1 MVNKQSKII
10 QIIDEIDDFVASCK
24 PAAFS
29 QSNIVVNRDQIESL
43 IEELRKNTPS
53 EIKEYQRLII
63 NQEDILNKAH
73 KDAEAIIAKAQET
86 TTKLVS
92 QEEIMKQ
99 AYVVAQQTVD
109 QAQAVAQQT
118 VDQAAAEANKLRADA
133 VNYIDEVM
141 ALIEQIL
148 SRAIDSTKNYSESHL
163 KEMDDLLSVV
173 SRNRSTLTPRQ

>member
-1 MVNKQSKII
+1 MVKQSKIL
-10 QIIDEIDDFVASCK
+10 QIIDEIDDYVATCK
-24 PAAFS
+24 PSAIKPS
-29 QSNIVVNRDQIESL
+29 EIKVNRDQIESL
-43 IEELRKNTPS
+43 IEELRKSTPP
-53 EIKEYQRLII
+53 EIKEYQRLVV
-63 NQEDILNKAH
+63 NQEEILNKAH

-109 QAQAVAQQT
+109 QAQAIAQKT
-118 VDQAAAEANKLRADA
+118 VEEATAQANQLQQDA
-133 VNYIDEVM
+133 INYIDEVM
-141 ALIEQIL
+141 SLMEQIL
-148 SRAIDSTKNYSESHL
+148 TRAIDSTRNYSESHI